1 MFLIIYFR
9 IFRFF
14 QTTDDMPSTYYTV
27 YDGPSEVQLLCATP
41 FSTIQALASLNRH
54 LYVVNERHELL
65 CGYVEIG
72 TSSVDLVTIKTDII
86 DVECSP
92 SDQRL
97 YCIDT
102 TGSVHQLAIVPA
114 ICQKENPEWS
124 ELVVP
129 SPRKCPHGVKSTTE
143 KVRIASISSN
153 CDGVLFTSTSGELFG
168 MGNFGEVLRSTEP
181 VPVECFSGIKIL
193 QVTMGDH
200 FVVVLT
206 QQNLASLSSDG
217 GSRSSRSECSDVVYV
232 NTECPKCAPEERR
245 SRLDVAAV
253 AGSTTTTSVAS
264 SGSQSD
270 VFEMN
275 DVWSAHPDKFLPV
288 AAAGP
293 LRSHK
298 ETALSFLLDTLSI
311 NGEEGAGLQ
320 SHLLRAN
327 VSNITSLVREG
338 VRTLS
343 RHMSGSDTNDLTDD
357 DDHDSDRAG
366 ENSYDPDDDQ
376 AFDRTARTDLSAD
389 EGDSS
394 MVSALDLP
402 DDCEVEAK
410 IAKLCRTG
418 EVILGTTVWCFGTV
432 NKGHLGSGDHMRRT
446 RINEVLG
453 LSGQGVLSISSGCE
467 HSTAVTLDGRLF
479 LWGSNGD
486 HQIFTEDV
494 EDVPVP
500 RRYRNGRNVWATV
513 CGRRSTTICLNNFVM
528 REIRRGHNGTGNQ
541 FYLTDDSVHPARVLL
556 SANEFMVQN
565 HCQSP
570 APNIELHLTA

>member
-1 MFLIIYFR
+1 
-9 IFRFF
+9 
-14 QTTDDMPSTYYTV
+14 MPNTFTV
-27 YDGPSEVQLLCATP
+27 YDGSSEIQLRSPSP
-41 FSTIQALASLNRH
+41 FRTIQALASLNRH
-54 LYVVNERHELL
+54 LYVVNERRELL

-72 TSSVDLVTIKTDII
+72 ATTVDLVIIKTDII
-86 DVECSP
+86 DVECSQ

-97 YCIDT
+97 YTIDS

-114 ICQKENPEWS
+114 ICQKDNPEWS

-129 SPRKCPHGVKSTTE
+129 NPRKCPHGVKSTTD
-143 KVRIASISSN
+143 KVRIASINSN
-153 CDGVLFTSTSGELFG
+153 CDGVLFTSTTGELFG
-168 MGNFGEVLRSTEP
+168 MGNFGEVLRATEP
-181 VPVECFSGIKIL
+181 VPVECFSGIRVL

-206 QQNLASLSSDG
+206 QQNLAGLSSCE
-217 GSRSSRSECSDVVYV
+217 SRSSRSESSDVVYV
-232 NTECPKCAPEERR
+232 NTECPKCAPDEVR
-245 SRLDVAAV
+245 SRLEVPT
-253 AGSTTTTSVAS
+253 AGSTTTTSMAS

-270 VFEMN
+270 VFELN
-275 DVWSAHPDKFLPV
+275 EVWSVHPEKSLSVP
-288 AAAGP
+288 AAGP

-298 ETALSFLLDTLSI
+298 ETALNFLLDTLSI
-311 NGEEGAGLQ
+311 NGDEGGLQ

-343 RHMSGSDTNDLTDD
+343 RHMSGSDTNDVTEDEGN
-357 DDHDSDRAG
+357 DSI
-366 ENSYDPDDDQ
+366 EHSYDPDDDH

-394 MVSALDLP
+394 MVSALELP
-402 DDCEVEAK
+402 PECEMEAK
-410 IAKLCRTG
+410 IAKLCRAG
-418 EVILGTTVWCFGTV
+418 ETILGTTVWCFGTV

-467 HSTAVTLDGRLF
+467 HSTAITLDGRLF
-479 LWGSNGD
+479 LWGSNAD
-486 HQIFTEDV
+486 QQICTEDV

-500 RRYRNGRNVWATV
+500 RRYRNGRNVWATT
-513 CGRRSTTICLNNFVM
+513 CGRRSTTICLNNFVI
-528 REIRRGHNGTGNQ
+528 REIRRGHHSGTGRPFTVTEESIN
-541 FYLTDDSVHPARVLL
+541 PMEILL

-570 APNIELHLTA
+570 AANIEAYLTA

>member
-1 MFLIIYFR
+1 
-9 IFRFF
+9 
-14 QTTDDMPSTYYTV
+14 MPNTFTV
-27 YDGPSEVQLLCATP
+27 YDGSSEIQLQCASP
-41 FSTIQALASLNRH
+41 FRTIHAMASLNRH
-54 LYVVNERHELL
+54 LYIVNERHELL

-72 TSSVDLVTIKTDII
+72 ATAVDLAIIKTDII
-86 DVECSP
+86 DVECSQC
-92 SDQRL
+92 DQRL
-97 YCIDT
+97 YCIDSN
-102 TGSVHQLAIVPA
+102 GSVHQLAIVPA
-114 ICQKENPEWS
+114 ICQKDNPEWS

-129 SPRKCPHGVKSTTE
+129 NPRKCPHGVKSTTE
-143 KVRIASISSN
+143 KVRIASINSN
-153 CDGVLFTSTSGELFG
+153 CDGVLFTSRSGELYG
-168 MGNFGEVLRSTEP
+168 MGNFGEVLRATEP

-206 QQNLASLSSDG
+206 QQNLANVSTS

-232 NTECPKCAPEERR
+232 NTECPRCSPDEVR
-245 SRLDVAAV
+245 SRLEVPI

-270 VFEMN
+270 VFELN
-275 DVWSAHPDKFLPV
+275 EVWPSHPDKCLPV
-288 AAAGP
+288 AAVNP

-298 ETALSFLLDTLSI
+298 ETALNFLLDTLSI
-311 NGEEGAGLQ
+311 NGSGEEGGLQ

-343 RHMSGSDTNDLTDD
+343 RHMSGSDTNEVTDED
-357 DDHDSDRAG
+357 EPDSEIA
-366 ENSYDPDDDQ
+366 YDPDDEH

-394 MVSALDLP
+394 MVSAMELP
-402 DDCEVEAK
+402 SECEMEAK
-410 IAKLCRTG
+410 IAKLYRSG
-418 EVILGTTVWCFGTV
+418 EAILGTTVWCFGTV

-453 LSGQGVLSISSGCE
+453 LSGLGVVSISSGCE

-479 LWGSNGD
+479 LWGSNAEQ
-486 HQIFTEDV
+486 QICTEEV

-500 RRYRNGRNVWATV
+500 RRYRNGRNVWTAI
-513 CGRRSTTICLNNFVM
+513 CGRRSTTICLNNFVI
-528 REIRRGHNGTGNQ
+528 REIRRGHSAGGSGKPLNITEESIDPPHI
-541 FYLTDDSVHPARVLL
+541 LI
-556 SANEFMVQN
+556 SANEFLVQN
-565 HCQSP
+565 HCKSP
-570 APNIELHLTA
+570 AAHIETHLTA